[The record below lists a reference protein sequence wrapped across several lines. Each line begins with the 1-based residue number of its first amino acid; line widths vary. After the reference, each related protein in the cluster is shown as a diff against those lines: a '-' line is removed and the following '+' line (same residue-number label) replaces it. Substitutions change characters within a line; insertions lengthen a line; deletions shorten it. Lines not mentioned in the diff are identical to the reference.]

1 MRQSM
6 PLNWRLACRGIPLCF
21 GLVGG
26 LVSAAVSAFE
36 TELDDE
42 TLSSFRRHVEEHNYK
57 CGYARDAHILNED
70 EIVLV
75 VELFCDNGVGF
86 EIVNLLH
93 RNVTFVDRLENAS
106 DDALFR

>member
-1 MRQSM
+1 MRQS
-6 PLNWRLACRGIPLCF
+6 IPLIRRISFRRMILCLGF
-21 GLVGG
+21 VGG

-36 TELDDE
+36 IELDDE
-42 TLSSFRRHVEEHNYK
+42 TLSSFRGHVEEHNYK
-57 CGYARDAHILNED
+57 CGYARDAHILYED

-93 RNVTFVDRLENAS
+93 RNVTFVDGLENAS